1 MTSWAKIRKMLWI
14 IVFLLLVVFAI
25 GKCIKKVFPYKYL
38 EYIENCENNIDPL
51 FILSI
56 IKVESNFKEDAH
68 SNRGAKGLMQIMDHT
83 ALWGSQKMKLYDFSP
98 NMLYNASDNIRIGVW
113 YLNWLK
119 DRYESDELVLVAY
132 NAGVGNL
139 NKWLKDSLTSDNGKD
154 LKYIPFE
161 ETSNYLLKVKFTYM
175 MYKIIYRDL
184 AWITDFF

>member
-1 MTSWAKIRKMLWI
+1 
-14 IVFLLLVVFAI
+14 
-25 GKCIKKVFPYKYL
+25 
-38 EYIENCENNIDPL
+38 
-51 FILSI
+51 
-56 IKVESNFKEDAH
+56 
-68 SNRGAKGLMQIMDHT
+68 
-83 ALWGSQKMKLYDFSP
+83 MKLYDFSP